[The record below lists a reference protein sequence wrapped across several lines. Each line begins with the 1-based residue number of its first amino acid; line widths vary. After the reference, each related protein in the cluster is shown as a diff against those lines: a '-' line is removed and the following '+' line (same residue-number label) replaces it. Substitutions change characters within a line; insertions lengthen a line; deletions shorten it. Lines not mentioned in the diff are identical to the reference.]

1 MDDPMEKSE
10 LNIRLQGK
18 ILNEIKKQ
26 KVGEGGG
33 ISNPFPGPTA

>member
-1 MDDPMEKSE
+1 MYDPMEKSE
-10 LNIRLQGK
+10 LNIRLRGK

-33 ISNPFPGPTA
+33 RGGGG